1 MTASRPATE
10 ILAERMQL
18 LLAIGEANAAVQRA
32 QAVAGGVE
40 IDVMNVEEQLETSG
54 PSEALHAQLERARG
68 RDDAART
75 ALAAAEAK
83 REALE
88 QQLAR
93 LDRELASATR

>member
-1 MTASRPATE
+1 MTDSRPAWE

-18 LLAIGEANAAVQRA
+18 LLAIGDANAAVQRA
-32 QAVAGGVE
+32 QAIAGGVE
-40 IDVMNVEEQLETSG
+40 IDVMNAEEQLAASG
-54 PSEALHAQLERARG
+54 PSEALHAQLKCARS

-75 ALAAAEAK
+75 ALAAAEAT

-88 QQLAR
+88 HQLAR